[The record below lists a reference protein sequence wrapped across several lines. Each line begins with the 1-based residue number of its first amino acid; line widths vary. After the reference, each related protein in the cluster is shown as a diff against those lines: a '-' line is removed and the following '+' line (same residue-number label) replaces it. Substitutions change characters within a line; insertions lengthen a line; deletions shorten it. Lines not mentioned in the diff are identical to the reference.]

1 MATMTN
7 HSQGRDEIAA
17 ALRAGRELGPE
28 YDDAIAASLVERV
41 EDTIEERVKH
51 HVALHSS
58 TTRADKGVAS
68 NTARMVLGL
77 VCLGL
82 SLPLTIIAAG
92 IVGGVVSLFT
102 VWLGLIAFYLIAVA
116 GMRR

>member
-1 MATMTN
+1 MDALTN
-7 HSQGRDEIAA
+7 HPRDRDEIAA

-41 EDTIEERVKH
+41 DDTIEERVKH
-51 HVALHSS
+51 HVALHSGAAQ
-58 TTRADKGVAS
+58 TDKGVAS
-68 NTARMVLGL
+68 DTARMVLGL

-82 SLPLTIIAAG
+82 SLPLTAIAAG
-92 IVGGVVSLFT
+92 LVGGAISLLM